1 MEKDTNF
8 THFISKLLHIS
19 VSKLVHICTFATVA
33 VHICTATVDLLSNIL
48 IISLSSLSLFL
59 GCVCQFAA
67 NSPHTAQPPSNHH
80 HHNTSQSMIFQSQNQ
95 SKTKENQT
103 KNQSKPKI
111 NGKLNNLKLKIK
123 LSTQNPSNQT
133 QNQTQTQTKPP
144 LSPPP
149 WRACCHRKTHPK
161 NNQTHKKTQWKT
173 SKPTSNVD
181 ITLDLSSEP
190 SVRCSMWR
198 LGMRGRVEKESTVTF
213 FRRKKA
219 PWVWEIEMRERYNN
233 KIIIIMII

>member
-80 HHNTSQSMIFQSQNQ
+80 HHNTPQYITIHDIPITRSIQNKGK
-95 SKTKENQT
+95 SNQ
-103 KNQSKPKI
+103 KSI
-111 NGKLNNLKLKIK
+111 
-123 LSTQNPSNQT
+123 QT
-133 QNQTQTQTKPP
+133 QNQWKTQQLKTQNQTFNTKPIKP
-144 LSPPP
+144 N
-149 WRACCHRKTHPK
+149 PK
-161 NNQTHKKTQWKT
+161 
-173 SKPTSNVD
+173 SNPNPNKAAIVA
-181 ITLDLSSEP
+181 TAMESMLPSENP
-190 SVRCSMWR
+190 SQ
-198 LGMRGRVEKESTVTF
+198 KQ
-213 FRRKKA
+213 
-219 PWVWEIEMRERYNN
+219 PNP
-233 KIIIIMII
+233 